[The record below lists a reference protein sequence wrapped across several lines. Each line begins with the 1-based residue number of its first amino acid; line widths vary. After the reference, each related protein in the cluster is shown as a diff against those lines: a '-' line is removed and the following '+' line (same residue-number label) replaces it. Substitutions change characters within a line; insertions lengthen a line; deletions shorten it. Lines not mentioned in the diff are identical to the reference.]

1 MPTTTVETFRNNFI
15 QQFRDDYEGEGEEPL
30 FVFSGKP
37 GLIDSMRASSRLP
50 QSLEDFHQ
58 SDQVMPAFLNTNIK
72 PETTTTTTTTTTS
85 TTTTPKNFLLKRRER
100 LRIRQRA
107 RGRRPTSGR
116 ARKDQ
121 SRGGRG
127 QPSLPTVET
136 PSLALRLEPVQ
147 QSSSSRSQTSLNLQ
161 VRMEAGGRGH
171 VLQDISVFSK
181 SKDDGLA
188 NLLAIAGDNKVAV
201 LMKGG

>member
-1 MPTTTVETFRNNFI
+1 M
-15 QQFRDDYEGEGEEPL
+15 
-30 FVFSGKP
+30 FSGKP
-37 GLIDSMRASSRLP
+37 GLIDSMGAPSRLP

-72 PETTTTTTTTTTS
+72 PETTTTTTTS